1 MRWIGLMVVVMVMM
15 MGFSNQLAQ
24 AAPQPFPTNSAL
36 YYEIG
41 GASSITLPSNY
52 QAGRFSYPAH
62 VEVGFGYSCG
72 NFDPTLGIANILNSV
87 KNIKNDLVNGAV
99 GAVTAAI
106 GSLPALILQR
116 INPGLY
122 DLFQNGKIRA
132 EAALSL
138 ANASCE
144 EMERQIGNGENPYKD
159 WIELSK
165 SYDWKVEM
173 GTSGWQSATSDVT
186 EAKTKV
192 ETDNGKNGIPWIGGD
207 RAGGENQPAIH
218 VPRDVIK
225 AGYNMELNRWA
236 SINTAAPSTPATIS
250 RQAALWRTP
259 RDAEQWA
266 VDVLGDVYLYTYS
279 GHPTQSEPGHGLLLK
294 IDTQR
299 REIQSKLTGLV
310 RRSQPPT
317 LEHLETVS
325 AVGVLLNADVIAA
338 LQTTPNPE
346 RGALIN
352 KLASEAA
359 MARVLEKAILMR
371 RLLLSGM
378 REPNVANSPAPKHI
392 LETLGIL
399 DQEIENVLFEKRIR
413 TELVSSTANLLLQTQ
428 AKKANRSR
436 EAQLPSSVDQQPVS
450 NGATTP

>member
-1 MRWIGLMVVVMVMM
+1 MRCLLILILLVVSHCVM
-15 MGFSNQLAQ
+15 
-24 AAPQPFPTNSAL
+24 AAPQPFPTNGTL

-41 GASSITLPSNY
+41 GATSIPLPANY
-52 QAGRFSYPAH
+52 RARPLRFPAN

-72 NFDPTLGIANILNSV
+72 NFDPTLGIANILNSIG
-87 KNIKNDLVNGAV
+87 NIKNDLVNGVV

-132 EAALSL
+132 EAIISL

-144 EMERQIGNGENPYKD
+144 EMERQIANGENPYKD

-173 GTSGWQSATSDVT
+173 GTNGWQSSATDVNQ
-186 EAKTKV
+186 AKTRV
-192 ETDNGKNGIPWIGGD
+192 ETDNGKNGIPWIGGIK
-207 RAGGENQPAIH
+207 AGGENQAAIH

-225 AGYNMELNRWA
+225 AGYNMELNRW
-236 SINTAAPSTPATIS
+236 SSLTDPAPAEPAIIS
-250 RQAALWRTP
+250 RQAELWPTP
-259 RDAEQWA
+259 QAAEQWA

-279 GHPTQSEPGHGLLLK
+279 GHPTESEPGHGLLLK

-299 REIQSKLTGLV
+299 RDIQTKLTALV
-310 RRSQPPT
+310 RRAQATT
-317 LEHLETVS
+317 LANLEQVS
-325 AVGVLLNADVIAA
+325 APGVLLNKTLITA
-338 LQTTPNPE
+338 LRRTPIQE
-346 RGALIN
+346 RSALIN
-352 KLASEAA
+352 KLASESA
-359 MARVLEKAILMR
+359 MARVLEKAVMLR

-413 TELVSSTANLLLQTQ
+413 TELVSNTANLLLQTQ

-436 EAQLPSSVDQQPVS
+436 QSQLPLDVDNQPVTD
-450 NGATTP
+450 GAAAP

>member
-1 MRWIGLMVVVMVMM
+1 MRWIYLLFIVL
-15 MGFSNQLAQ
+15 SSQWAQ
-24 AAPQPFPTNSAL
+24 AAPQPFPTNSEL

-41 GASSITLPSNY
+41 GATSITLPTNY
-52 QAGRFSYPAH
+52 QAGRYSYPAH

-72 NFDPTLGIANILNSV
+72 NFDPTLGLANILNSV
-87 KNIKNDLVNGAV
+87 KNIKNDLVNGAI

-144 EMERQIGNGENPYKD
+144 EMERQIANGENPYKD

-165 SYDWKVEM
+165 SYDWKIEM

-192 ETDNGKNGIPWIGGD
+192 ETDNGKNGIPWVGGS
-207 RAGGENQPAIH
+207 RAGGEDQPAIH

-236 SINTAAPSTPATIS
+236 SLKSPAPSAPATIS
-250 RQAALWRTP
+250 RQAELWRTP
-259 RDAEQWA
+259 QDAEQWA

-279 GHPTQSEPGHGLLLK
+279 GHPTQSEPGHGLILK

-299 REIQSKLTGLV
+299 RDIQRQLTDLV
-310 RRSQPPT
+310 RRSQPVT
-317 LEHLETVS
+317 LANLEKVS
-325 AVGVLLNADVIAA
+325 ALGVLLNADVITA
-338 LQTTPNPE
+338 LQKTPNPE

-352 KLASEAA
+352 KLSSEAA
-359 MARVLEKAILMR
+359 MARVLEKAILLR

-378 REPNVANSPAPKHI
+378 RELNVANSPAPKHI

-413 TELVSSTANLLLQTQ
+413 TELVSSTAKLLLQTQ

-436 EAQLPSSVDQQPVS
+436 EAQLPSGVDQQPI
-450 NGATTP
+450 NDGAATP

>member
-1 MRWIGLMVVVMVMM
+1 MRWIGFMMVVVSVT
-15 MGFSNQLAQ
+15 NQWAQ
-24 AAPQPFPTNSAL
+24 AAPQPFPTNSEL

-41 GASSITLPSNY
+41 GATSITLPSNY
-52 QAGRFSYPAH
+52 RAGRFSYPAN

-87 KNIKNDLVNGAV
+87 KNIKNDLVNGAI

-132 EAALSL
+132 EAAISL

-144 EMERQIGNGENPYKD
+144 EMERQISNGENPYKD

-173 GTSGWQSATSDVT
+173 GTSGWQSSSSDIT
-186 EAKTKV
+186 EAKEKV
-192 ETDNGKNGIPWIGGD
+192 ETDNGKNGIPWIGGQ

-236 SINTAAPSTPATIS
+236 SLKTAAPSASATIS
-250 RQAALWRTP
+250 RQAELWRTP
-259 RDAEQWA
+259 QEAEQWA

-279 GHPTQSEPGHGLLLK
+279 GHPTQSEPGHGLILK

-299 REIQSKLTGLV
+299 RYIQRKLTDLV
-310 RRSQPPT
+310 RRSQPIT
-317 LEHLETVS
+317 LTNLENVS
-325 AVGVLLNADVIAA
+325 ALGVMLNADVIAA
-338 LQTTPNPE
+338 LQQTPNPE
-346 RGALIN
+346 RAALIN
-352 KLASEAA
+352 KLSSEAA
-359 MARVLEKAILMR
+359 MARVLEKAVLLR

-436 EAQLPSSVDQQPVS
+436 EAQLPSGVDQQPIHD
-450 NGATTP
+450 GAATP

>member
-1 MRWIGLMVVVMVMM
+1 MRWIYLLFMVLL
-15 MGFSNQLAQ
+15 SQWAQ
-24 AAPQPFPTNSAL
+24 AASQPFPTNSEL

-41 GASSITLPSNY
+41 GATSITLPTNY

-72 NFDPTLGIANILNSV
+72 NFDPTLGLANILNSV
-87 KNIKNDLVNGAV
+87 KNIKNDLVNGAI

-144 EMERQIGNGENPYKD
+144 EMERQIANGENPYKD

-192 ETDNGKNGIPWIGGD
+192 ETDNGKHGIPWIGGT
-207 RAGGENQPAIH
+207 RAGGDGQPAIH

-236 SINTAAPSTPATIS
+236 SLKTPATIS
-250 RQAALWRTP
+250 RQAELWRTP
-259 RDAEQWA
+259 QDAEQWA

-279 GHPTQSEPGHGLLLK
+279 GHPTQSESGHGLMLK

-299 REIQSKLTGLV
+299 RDILAKLTDLV
-310 RRSQPPT
+310 HRSQPAT
-317 LEHLETVS
+317 LANLEKVS
-325 AVGVLLNADVIAA
+325 ALGVLLNSDVIAA

-346 RGALIN
+346 RGVLMN
-352 KLASEAA
+352 KLASESA
-359 MARVLEKAILMR
+359 MARVLEKAILLR

-436 EAQLPSSVDQQPVS
+436 AAQSASDVDQRPVS
-450 NGATTP
+450 DGAMTP